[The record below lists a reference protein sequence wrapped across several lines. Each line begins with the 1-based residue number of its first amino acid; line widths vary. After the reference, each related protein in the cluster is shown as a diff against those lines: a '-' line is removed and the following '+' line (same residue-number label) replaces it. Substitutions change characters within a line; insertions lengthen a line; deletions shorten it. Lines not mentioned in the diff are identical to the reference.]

1 MDFKEQRAGPK
12 VMAIH
17 GYGGGAFRISG
28 KRYIGSAI
36 VMADAVHA
44 AGALT
49 PAELDPDH
57 LAPIFSAE
65 PAIELLLI
73 GCGPAITPLAP
84 ELEQGLSARG
94 MAYDLMDTGA
104 AARTYNV
111 LLMEGRRVA
120 AVLFPVE

>member
-1 MDFKEQRAGPK
+1 MDFKEQSAGPK

-17 GYGGGAFRISG
+17 GYGAGAFRISG
-28 KRYIGSAI
+28 KRYIGPAI

-44 AGALT
+44 AGVATL
-49 PAELDPDH
+49 AEFSEDH

-73 GCGPAITPLAP
+73 GCGPTITPLAP
-84 ELEQGLSARG
+84 ELEQGLSARDL
-94 MAYDLMDTGA
+94 AFDLMDTGA

>member
-1 MDFKEQRAGPK
+1 MDFREQSAGPK

-17 GYGGGAFRISG
+17 GYGAGAFRISG
-28 KRYIGSAI
+28 KRYIGPAI

-44 AGALT
+44 AGVATL
-49 PAELDPDH
+49 AELGEDN

-73 GCGPAITPLAP
+73 GCGPTISPLSP
-84 ELEQGLSARG
+84 TLERGLSERNLAF
-94 MAYDLMDTGA
+94 DLMDTGA

-120 AVLFPVE
+120 AVLFPVD